1 MAESRPRNPYPEVI
15 IRNDLKSYLRWFIES
30 FITIVCWAVY
40 VYILLPLVTLLLW
53 LLGFQTMQRFILGDQ
68 GYSEL
73 IKILKNGG
81 MITLIIVLL
90 LIGWTY
96 YNLLFVRIKG
106 ERRNSCSTITP
117 NEDVALLLKLEVS
130 QLEDLKN
137 RPVLHVKLEK
147 DEQYIISPE

>member
-1 MAESRPRNPYPEVI
+1 M
-15 IRNDLKSYLRWFIES
+15 
-30 FITIVCWAVY
+30 
-40 VYILLPLVTLLLW
+40 
-53 LLGFQTMQRFILGDQ
+53 
-68 GYSEL
+68 
-73 IKILKNGG
+73 
-81 MITLIIVLL
+81 LIIVLL

-137 RPVLHVKLEK
+137 RPVVHVKLEK